1 MTSSFITFYPQRFEF
16 CGGLDC
22 PDWILA
28 QLYYASNV
36 NLPEF
41 ELICQNV
48 VESIKL
54 DGNLDEVSLFNQI
67 EQLRRINDNNDGFD
81 IDDTR
86 ALFAAINFIITN
98 TCIYQITSKTVC
110 DELEQLGLTREH
122 CSMLGQFL
130 SEDMM
135 EDIRSTLLART
146 S

>member
-1 MTSSFITFYPQRFEF
+1 
-16 CGGLDC
+16 
-22 PDWILA
+22 
-28 QLYYASNV
+28 V